1 MKYHVLFSGIEKS
14 YRECGWRTWF
24 MKETGVSNRTGS
36 GTFYSDGD
44 VKNELGGGILSPT
57 VNKIAL
63 ETKKSPKPISLV
75 QLSQFLVH
83 VVGKRKLPPSLPEA
97 QQRPPK
103 VLMKMDIE
111 GSEIDV
117 LPDILLNGGLS
128 VIHGLFIEF
137 HPRLEKI
144 PKRQG
149 AHKQVTS
156 RRNS

>member
-1 MKYHVLFSGIEKS
+1 
-14 YRECGWRTWF
+14 

-36 GTFYSDGD
+36 GTFYSDGAD
-44 VKNELGGGILSPT
+44 AQNEWGGGILSPA
-57 VNKIAL
+57 VNNIAL
-63 ETKKSPKPISLV
+63 ETKKALKPISLV
-75 QLSQFLVH
+75 RLSQFLVH
-83 VVGKRKLPPSLPEA
+83 VVGKRKLPPSSPEA

-117 LPDILLNGGLS
+117 LPDILFNGGLS

-137 HPRLEKI
+137 HRRLEKN
-144 PKRQG
+144 PKRQK

-156 RRNS
+156 RYSFQYYIFNSSVFDEVLVF

>member
-1 MKYHVLFSGIEKS
+1 
-14 YRECGWRTWF
+14 
-24 MKETGVSNRTGS
+24 MKETGASNRTGTA
-36 GTFYSDGD
+36 TFYSDGAD
-44 VKNELGGGILSPT
+44 AQNEWGGGILSPR
-57 VNKIAL
+57 VNNIAL
-63 ETKKSPKPISLV
+63 ETKKALKPISLV
-75 QLSQFLVH
+75 RLSHFLVH
-83 VVGKRKLPPSLPEA
+83 VVGKRKLPPPSPEEKA

-103 VLMKMDIE
+103 VLLKMDIE

-156 RRNS
+156 RNS